1 MEIRKERIPLLWSTV
16 QETAMAKGFSF
27 NIGDTKRDCDGCQN
41 GGNPIALE
49 HSNRTLCLLKV
60 QTLWHKPLQQHD
72 SPKHKVWHK
81 PLLQQGVA

>member
-1 MEIRKERIPLLWSTV
+1 MEIRKERNPLPWSAV
-16 QETAMAKGFSF
+16 QERAMAHSFSF
-27 NIGDTKRDCDGCQN
+27 NIQDTKRECGGCQN
-41 GGNPIALE
+41 GENLIALE

-60 QTLWHKPLQQHD
+60 YTLWHKPLQKHD